1 MLEIGQRLA
10 IKGDWDTTPVADGR
24 IAILLK
30 PSFAFGPSHPSS
42 QIFLGELESLVWAGM
57 NVLDIGTGPGTFAI
71 AAVKLGAGSAVGTDI
86 NAESIKAAEANVA
99 VNGLENGI
107 KIVKLDSPPKGKF
120 DLVLCNIDDVNIL
133 GDVLTKSN
141 VNPNGYVAIMPESKD
156 LTALEAQGL
165 VAGLT
170 KVKTIP
176 VGNWV
181 YMLFQKV

>member
-1 MLEIGQRLA
+1 MLEIGQKLA

-30 PSFAFGPSHPSS
+30 PSFVFGPSHPSS
-42 QIFLGELESLVWAGM
+42 QVFLEELELIVSPNM
-57 NVLDIGTGPGTFAI
+57 TVLDIGTGPGTLAI
-71 AAVKLGAGSAVGTDI
+71 ATVKLGAASAVGTDI
-86 NAESIKAAEANVA
+86 NSEAIEAAKANVT
-99 VNGLENGI
+99 VNGLEGGI
-107 KIVKLDSPPKGKF
+107 KIVKRDSPPKGKF

-181 YMLFQKV
+181 YILFQKV